1 MLEISQLSSATDLGK
16 LEAVRLLRDLGR
28 RLKSPVLTQLASRM
42 ASMLRYGG
50 GSGDDQFAKVKGLI
64 RDLIQRLLAQ
74 AQAEA
79 EEKAYCDK
87 ELAETR
93 SKRDSKQ
100 DEIDKLT
107 EAIDKMTARKALL
120 EKQVKAL
127 MKDLAE
133 LAATQ
138 LKMDKIRHEEHS
150 VFLTQKAEMEEGI
163 QGVKL

>member
-1 MLEISQLSSATDLGK
+1 MLEISRLSSASDLGK
-16 LEAVRLLRDLGR
+16 LEAVRLVRDLGR
-28 RLKSPVLTQLASRM
+28 KLKSPVLTQLASRM

-107 EAIDKMTARKALL
+107 VAIDK
-120 EKQVKAL
+120 E
-127 MKDLAE
+127 LAE
-133 LAATQ
+133 TRSKRDSKQ
-138 LKMDKIRHEEHS
+138 DEID
-150 VFLTQKAEMEEGI
+150 
-163 QGVKL
+163 